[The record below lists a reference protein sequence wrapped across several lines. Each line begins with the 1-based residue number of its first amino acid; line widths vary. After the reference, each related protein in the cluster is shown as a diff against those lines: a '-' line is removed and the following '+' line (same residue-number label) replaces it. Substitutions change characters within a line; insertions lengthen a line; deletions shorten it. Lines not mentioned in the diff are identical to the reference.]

1 MRQLGTLATQQDA
14 QRFTSW
20 LLANRIEAHAEQADG
35 GWAVWVRDEDHLPQA
50 REALTHFREHPL
62 DQRYQDAE
70 RSAQAVLR
78 DEESKRQQA
87 QRNIVEMRGRWGGG
101 AGGISR
107 RCPLVLA
114 LIGVS
119 ILVFIATMDQ
129 EQREMEGFHAKR
141 PIDHNAIYSRLV
153 ITDPPQTLP
162 PPPDFDMWAALRR
175 GEVWRLITPIFVHY
189 GLPHLVLNL
198 LWLHTFG
205 GQIEDR
211 RGSRFMA
218 VLVLTLALTSNLA
231 QAVESSI
238 RTPGMMFGGLSGVG
252 FGLFGYMLVKVKFDN
267 RQRYYLAPGTT
278 FLALLW
284 FGLCIAR
291 DVPPFASVL
300 QGAIPPIANSAH
312 AVGLFVGAAI
322 AYAPL
327 LFPSEEK

>member
-1 MRQLGTLATQQDA
+1 MLASQQDA

-20 LLANRIEAHAEQADG
+20 LLANRIEAHAEQADR

-50 REALTHFREHPL
+50 REALMHFREHPL

-129 EQREMEGFHAKR
+129 SERIEQAIQAQR
-141 PIDHNAIYSRLV
+141 PIEHNPVYAQLV
-153 ITDPPQTLP
+153 FTDPRGWSPERGL
-162 PPPDFDMWAALRR
+162 DLWASIRS
-175 GEVWRLITPIFVHY
+175 GQVWRLITPIFIHY
-189 GLPHLVLNL
+189 GIAHLVLNVM
-198 LWLHTFG
+198 WLHSFG

-211 RGSRFMA
+211 RGTGFMA
-218 VLVLTLALTSNLA
+218 FLVLVLAMTSNLG
-231 QAVESSI
+231 QAVEASI
-238 RTPGMMFGGLSGVG
+238 RSQGALFGGMSGVG
-252 FGLFGYMLVKVKFDN
+252 YGLFGYMLTKVKFDS
-267 RQRYYLAPGTT
+267 RERYYLAPGTT
-278 FLALLW
+278 FIALLW
-284 FGLCIAR
+284 FALCIAR
-291 DVPPFASVL
+291 DVPPLASVL

-327 LFPSEEK
+327 LFPKESQ